1 MRSSLRLCA
10 AIINITMHASKT
22 AHVMHVWRGGRAGA
36 AVRLRI
42 DFVAADVLP
51 TRAAAAAAAAVARK
65 ILRDDGTIESKLK
78 GAATLYIARI

>member
-22 AHVMHVWRGGRAGA
+22 AHVMHVWRGGRAVDA
-36 AVRLRI
+36 MRLRI

-51 TRAAAAAAAAVARK
+51 TRAAYAPYAVARK